1 MMLAVV
7 AVMLACAAVLFA
19 FGNALGAKGRH
30 QRAAELAAI
39 SAAQMM
45 RDLYPRLF
53 EPPLSSRISR
63 TRDTWRNPSSARSLS
78 RPPSEATAGM
88 GWTSSREMS
97 PSPARGFAPTR
108 VTVRVRANARVRLP
122 GKREATRVVA
132 GGVTSVPIRAQ
143 ATRMTITPT
152 SGPFFWGAG
161 QVGLNDH

>member
-53 EPPLSSRISR
+53 EPPFVEPDLPNPRHLEESKFRALVVAAAIR
-63 TRDTWRNPSSARSLS
+63 GGRRNGVDLEPRDVTFPG
-78 RPPSEATAGM
+78 AGC
-88 GWTSSREMS
+88 
-97 PSPARGFAPTR
+97 APTR

-122 GKREATRVVA
+122 GKREAMRVVA
-132 GGVTSVPIRAQ
+132 GGVSSVPIR
-143 ATRMTITPT
+143 RRPR
-152 SGPFFWGAG
+152 G
-161 QVGLNDH
+161 